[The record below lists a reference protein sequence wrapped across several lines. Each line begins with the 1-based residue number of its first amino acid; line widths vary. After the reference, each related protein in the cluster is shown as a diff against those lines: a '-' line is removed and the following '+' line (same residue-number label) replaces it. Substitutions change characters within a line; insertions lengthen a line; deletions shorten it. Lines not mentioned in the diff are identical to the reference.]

1 MNLFDGILESEKQ
14 HEHQTAVAGPILA
27 VDVGSVNT
35 RAVLLDVVEGG
46 YRFVSHGQSASTVG
60 APWHDVLAGVY
71 DVLGQIADA
80 TGREIVDGDG
90 DLVRALPRSG
100 RGVSGFVASASAGQP
115 IRAILFGLVPG
126 YSLHSGQRAAESIY
140 LTLVDTFALD
150 DPRTPE
156 QQVKVLLNTAADL
169 VIVVGGTDGGATG
182 VMRAHLD
189 TLLLAY
195 GLMKPAARP
204 PVLFAGNHALAVEF
218 LEKADALGFRL
229 LIAENVR
236 PALRTEYLGDA
247 QEKLA
252 SFYGEKRANNTPGMG
267 ELASW
272 AGKGI
277 EPTAHGFGRIVHLLA
292 GLNGGNA
299 LGIDLGSM
307 ATSVAASIGGR
318 QTLNVF
324 GQLGMGHSAK
334 EAAGLIPLAS
344 IRRWLTTDGVEDEDI
359 LNYLWNKS
367 AFPHTIP
374 ASRSELEIE
383 YAAAREAIR
392 YAVTSARQSW
402 QAGPAGGPLP
412 HFDTIL
418 LSGATLSQTPRD
430 GWSLLMAL
438 DALLPVGVSRM
449 LLDPYGLAA
458 ALGGV
463 APLSPQAVVQALDAG
478 ALYDLGVVVSLR
490 GPGRPG
496 EVVLSGTLKP
506 EGASEPQPF
515 EVAHGEIVR
524 VPLAYGQRA
533 TLTLR
538 PVRQGGER
546 SRRKLTVTGGA
557 LGVVIDARGRPLR
570 FPRGDDA
577 RRERLRAW
585 QQAANQEETP

>member
-1 MNLFDGILESEKQ
+1 MNLFDGILEGER
-14 HEHQTAVAGPILA
+14 HDEHRVAVAGPILA

-60 APWHDVLAGVY
+60 APWNDVLAGVY
-71 DVLGQIADA
+71 DVLGQISGA
-80 TGREIVDGDG
+80 TGRELIDEDG
-90 DLVRALPRSG
+90 DLIRALPGGG
-100 RGVSGFVASASAGQP
+100 RGVSAFVASASAGQP

-126 YSLHSGQRAAESIY
+126 YSLHSGRRAAESIY
-140 LTLVDTFALD
+140 LTLIDTFSLD
-150 DPRTPE
+150 DPRTAEE
-156 QQVKVLLNTAADL
+156 QVAVLLNAAADL
-169 VIVVGGTDGGATG
+169 VIVVGGTDGGASG
-182 VMRAHLD
+182 VMRAHLE
-189 TLLLAY
+189 TLLMAY
-195 GLMKPAARP
+195 GLMKPGARP

-236 PALRTEYLGDA
+236 PALRTEYLADA

-267 ELASW
+267 DLASW
-272 AGKGI
+272 AGEGI

-324 GQLGMGHSAK
+324 GQLGMGHSAR
-334 EAAGLIPLAS
+334 EVARLIPLES

-383 YAAAREAIR
+383 YAAAREAVR

-402 QAGPAGGPLP
+402 QAGPAGGPP
-412 HFDTIL
+412 THFDTIL
-418 LSGATLSQTPRD
+418 LSGATLSQTPHD

-438 DALLPVGVSRM
+438 DALLPAGVSRV
-449 LLDPYGLAA
+449 LLDPYGIAA

-478 ALYDLGVVVSLR
+478 AFYDLGPVISLR
-490 GPGRPG
+490 GAGRPG
-496 EVVLSGTLKP
+496 DVLSGTLKA
-506 EGASEPQPF
+506 EGAGEPQPF
-515 EVAHGEIVR
+515 EARHGEIVR

-533 TLTLR
+533 TLVLKS
-538 PVRQGGER
+538 GGER
-546 SRRKLTVTGGA
+546 NRRKLTVTGGA

-570 FPRGDDA
+570 FPRGQDA